1 MAILSTLPSNLPK
14 RSLKIVVDTS
24 LQACYY
30 LDMTNNEMSELFGEP
45 ISIYTRAQAI
55 EDGFLVNMT
64 EWASATT
71 GFIGGFT
78 CPVAVTSN
86 LWAAIER
93 KTTNQDTRGRAH
105 DVLFMSSLAL
115 RAALA
120 QGREERNFEVF
131 LRIGRKSK
139 QILHVVTDG
148 DGVTI
153 GFPED
158 F

>member
-1 MAILSTLPSNLPK
+1 
-14 RSLKIVVDTS
+14 
-24 LQACYY
+24 
-30 LDMTNNEMSELFGEP
+30 MTNEMFGEP
-45 ISIYTRAQAI
+45 ISIYTRAQSI

-78 CPVAVTSN
+78 CPVAVTSS

-93 KTTNQDTRGRAH
+93 KTINQDTRGRAH

-131 LRIGRKSK
+131 LRIGRKIK
-139 QILHVVTDG
+139 QILHVVADN